1 MSSENMQEKFFFE
14 RQGHIQDKSTLQR
27 LSAILADKTYQCLL
41 RLRPGLFWIPYPDWE
56 AIATRKRHMAYLGV
70 IFLLITVAIVCLC
83 VWGIVWSFI
92 AEAEAKAREENRH
105 LVIPPNS
112 P

>member
-1 MSSENMQEKFFFE
+1 MSSENIQEKFFFE

-27 LSAILADKTYQCLL
+27 LSAILTDKTYQCLL

-92 AEAEAKAREENRH
+92 AEAAAANARQE
-105 LVIPPNS
+105 VFPP
-112 P
+112 